1 MSRTSGLY
9 SSVQRRMINEMLK
22 LAGSGDKQKILRAV
36 HLAEKVTP
44 DEYKGAVRH
53 VQGKIEADHPALNI
67 ARHVAEE
74 LSPRCRDR
82 FIECLIVNT
91 LLRGVAKRKEFMAQA
106 PGLWAPT
113 TILVSPTMRCN
124 LSCAGCFAGEYSPD
138 CDLEPELLQS
148 IVEQAN
154 EMGVYFF
161 TILGGEPFIYDGLLD
176 LAARNQEC
184 YFQVYTNGTL
194 LDEGLVD
201 ELAELGNVA
210 PMLSLEGDEASTD
223 ARRGRGVYRH
233 LLEMMD
239 VLGDRGVLFGY
250 SATVTRDN
258 WRMLVSDE
266 WVDPLVAKGAAISW
280 HFLYMPIGRDPSTAP
295 MLTPEERNAFRE
307 GIWRIRDT
315 KPIFP
320 VDFWGDAPYV
330 KGCIAGK
337 HYMHIDSE
345 GWVEPCIFTHF
356 ATDNIRET
364 SLADAFNSPYFRE
377 IRSRQPFSHN
387 LFKPCM
393 LIDQPG
399 ESREIMALT
408 GAHPTHPGAES
419 LFTQLSHDLDEYAA
433 EVERVYSP
441 VWSCYLDE
449 HETPPDADGRRT
461 GEGAARDAEMDG
473 HAVGVR

>member
-1 MSRTSGLY
+1 
-9 SSVQRRMINEMLK
+9 
-22 LAGSGDKQKILRAV
+22 
-36 HLAEKVTP
+36 
-44 DEYKGAVRH
+44 
-53 VQGKIEADHPALNI
+53 
-67 ARHVAEE
+67 
-74 LSPRCRDR
+74 
-82 FIECLIVNT
+82 
-91 LLRGVAKRKEFMAQA
+91 MAQA

-113 TILVSPTMRCN
+113 TILISPTMRCN

-138 CDLEPELLQS
+138 RDLEPELLQS

-161 TILGGEPFIYDGLLD
+161 TILGGEPFMYDGLLD
-176 LAARNQEC
+176 LAAANQEC

-194 LDEGLVD
+194 LDEGVVD

-210 PMLSLEGDEASTD
+210 PMLSLEGDEATTD
-223 ARRGRGVYRH
+223 ARRGKGVYRH

-239 VLGDRGVLFGY
+239 LLGDRGVLYGY

-266 WVDPLVAKGAAISW
+266 WVDPLVARGAVISW

-295 MLTPEERNAFRE
+295 MLNAEERNAFRE

-356 ATDNIRET
+356 ATDNIRDT
-364 SLADAFNSPYFRE
+364 SLEGRLQLAVLPRDPQPPAVQPQPLQAVHAHRQAGAVARDHGADRRPADAPRG
-377 IRSRQPFSHN
+377 
-387 LFKPCM
+387 
-393 LIDQPG
+393 G
-399 ESREIMALT
+399 EPL
-408 GAHPTHPGAES
+408 HGAEPRPRRVRDRGRARVRSGVELLRRRSTTAAATRTAGAPPRAPAATRRGMATPSVYADAS
-419 LFTQLSHDLDEYAA
+419 LERGAGA
-433 EVERVYSP
+433 ERRRP
-441 VWSCYLDE
+441 GRPRLGL
-449 HETPPDADGRRT
+449 GRRPRRP
-461 GEGAARDAEMDG
+461 GGGPRRHGGIAGAPG
-473 HAVGVR
+473 PKSG

>member
-9 SSVQRRMINEMLK
+9 SSMQRRMINEMIK
-22 LAGSGDKQKILRAV
+22 LAGCGDKKKILRAV
-36 HLAEKVTP
+36 QLAEKVTP

-53 VQGKIEADHPALNI
+53 VRGKIEADHPALDI
-67 ARHVAEE
+67 ARHISQD
-74 LSPRCRDR
+74 LSPKCRDR
-82 FIECLIVNT
+82 FIECLVINT
-91 LLRGVAKRKEFMAQA
+91 LLRGVAKRKQYIAST
-106 PGLWAPT
+106 PGVWAPT
-113 TILVSPTMRCN
+113 TILISPTMRCN
-124 LSCAGCFAGEYSPD
+124 LSCTGCFAGEYSPD
-138 CDLEPELLQS
+138 RDLEPELIQS

-161 TILGGEPFIYDGLLD
+161 TILGGEPFMYDRLLD

-201 ELAELGNVA
+201 ELAGLGNVA

-223 ARRGRGVYRH
+223 ARRGKGVYRH

-239 VLGDRGVLFGY
+239 LLGDRGVLYGY

-295 MLTPEERNAFRE
+295 MLNAAERNAFRE

-356 ATDNIRET
+356 ATDNIRDT
-364 SLADAFNSPYFRE
+364 SLTDAFNSPFFRE

-393 LIDQPG
+393 LIDQP
-399 ESREIMALT
+399 EQSREIMALT

-433 EVERVYSP
+433 EVERVYAP
-441 VWSCYLDE
+441 VWSCYVAE
-449 HETPPDADGRRT
+449 HETPPDADRRP
-461 GEGAARDAEMDG
+461 AAAGPAVDAEKDA